1 MKRLFSILLS
11 LSLLAPLNADG
22 PDKLWEASTITIEK
36 PEAEGTKVD
45 LAADIG
51 PVINIANGKAYIA
64 SQSEIS
70 ELVWALKAAWRDF
83 RPEPKKPEGYSQ
95 AAIIFWDGAEENPN
109 SPEGLRK
116 QAKKLEEEAL
126 ALEQKY
132 KDKERFKQVATKWEN
147 IQKGLK

>member
-51 PVINIANGKAYIA
+51 PVINIANGKAYIT
-64 SQSEIS
+64 SKEEID
-70 ELVWALKAAWRDF
+70 ELIWALKAAWRDF
-83 RPEPKKPEGYSQ
+83 RPEPKGPTIGDLV
-95 AAIIFWDGAEENPN
+95 IFMDIADENPN

-126 ALEQKY
+126 ALEQKR
-132 KDKERFKQVATKWEN
+132 KDMERFSQVATKWEN